1 MENPFEIILEKLI
14 SIEKAIEKLKTTSN
28 DDEDFMTLE
37 QVSLFIGLAKP
48 SVYGLVHKRQ
58 IPHFKASKRL
68 YFKKSDVVKW
78 ITSGKVNTKQ
88 EINRMADEY
97 IYRNPL
103 Y

>member
-1 MENPFEIILEKLI
+1 MENPFEIILEKLN

-68 YFKKSDVVKW
+68 YFKKSDVVNW

-103 Y
+103 I